1 MEQEEA
7 ILPEALHDVQRD
19 LEGELAA
26 VRTRMTELT
35 HAHQR
40 ALAMREIVAR
50 DPLTRDRFA
59 HLHEN
64 IDLYPGRMA
73 ELREHERL
81 LQRWLD
87 RCRQLLD
94 RAA

>member
-1 MEQEEA
+1 MEHEDA
-7 ILPEALHDVQRD
+7 ILPEAFQDVQRD

-26 VRTRMTELT
+26 VRTRMAELT

-40 ALAMREIVAR
+40 ALALREIVAR

-64 IDLYPGRMA
+64 IDLYSGRMA
-73 ELREHERL
+73 ELREQERL
-81 LQRWLD
+81 LQRWVD

-94 RAA
+94 QAA